1 MQQCCKSP
9 METLY
14 SDMDAILQRIKNS
27 GFRLTRIRTAM
38 VKILFDENRPLT
50 SSAIQTQLSSLGV
63 EANRTTVYRE
73 LLFLLERN
81 IVKRVQFTDHKMHYE
96 ICVEH
101 HHHLVCIKC
110 NKVIEIVLGEHLEEQ
125 EKEIYGRENFKVISH
140 SLEFYGLCG
149 NCS

>member
-1 MQQCCKSP
+1 
-9 METLY
+9 
-14 SDMDAILQRIKNS
+14 MDTILQRIRND
-27 GFRLTRIRTAM
+27 GFRLTRVRAAM

-50 SSAIQTQLSSLGV
+50 SSDIRAQLFSLRIK
-63 EANRTTVYRE
+63 ADRTTIYRE

-81 IVKRVQFTDHKMHYE
+81 VVKTVQFADHKIHYE

-101 HHHLVCIKC
+101 HHHLVCTKC

-125 EKEIYGRENFKVISH
+125 EKEIYKKENFKVISH

-149 NCS
+149 NCM